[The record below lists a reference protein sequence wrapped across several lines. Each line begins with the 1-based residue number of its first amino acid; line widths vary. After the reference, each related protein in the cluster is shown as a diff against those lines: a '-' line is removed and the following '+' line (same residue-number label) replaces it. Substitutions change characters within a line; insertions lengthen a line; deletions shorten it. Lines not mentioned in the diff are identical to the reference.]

1 MGAWGTGPF
10 ENDEASDWASSLACS
25 SADELAMTL
34 EAAAR
39 TGDPNLHTCHC
50 GLAAAELVA
59 AARGYP
65 CPRLPREVS
74 DWIRENAFH
83 CDRATRILAE
93 DAVANIRSDSAL
105 SHEYKGDGGWTRR
118 TKNLLDRLARPSRI
132 SKSRATRNRKN
143 KSAPDKSP
151 SGESGSD
158 YRKLVL
164 ELRSKGAIVKVAKS
178 GEIKE
183 IDLSDS
189 ERFSRS
195 DFAMLSKAVTAVDV
209 AIGTEGYQLA
219 DLRHLAKLKQLRS
232 LSLESW
238 SDPFTDSH
246 AKQLAKFRLLEELE
260 LLGSSE
266 IRDEGLGH
274 LSQLSSLQSLR
285 MRTEHCTKR
294 GLAAFHRRLP
304 KCEIHKPY
312 PWTC

>member
-10 ENDEASDWASSLACS
+10 ENDEASDWVLSLAGS
-25 SADELAMTL
+25 SAEDLAMTL

-39 TGDPNLHTCHC
+39 TGDPNLRTCQC

-83 CDRATRILAE
+83 CDRATRVLAE
-93 DAVANIRSDSAL
+93 DAVANIRRDSAL
-105 SHEYKGDGGWTRR
+105 AHEYKGDGGWTRR
-118 TKNLLDRLARPSRI
+118 MKNLLDRLARPSRNSKARP
-132 SKSRATRNRKN
+132 SKSAKR

-151 SGESGSD
+151 SAESGSD
-158 YRKLVL
+158 YRNLVL
-164 ELRSKGAIVKVAKS
+164 ELRKKDAIVKVAKS

-195 DFAMLSKAVTAVDV
+195 DFAMLSKAVTVVDL
-209 AIGTEGYQLA
+209 ALGAEGYTLA

-232 LSLESW
+232 LSLQTW
-238 SDPFTDSH
+238 NDPFTDSH
-246 AKQLAKFRLLEELE
+246 AKKLGKFKLLEELE
-260 LLGSSE
+260 FLGRSE
-266 IRDEGLGH
+266 ITDEGLGY
-274 LSQLSSLQSLR
+274 LSQLLSLQSLR
-285 MRTEHCTKR
+285 MNAEHCTKR
-294 GLAAFHRRLP
+294 GLAAFRRKLP
-304 KCEIHKPY
+304 KCEIKKPF
-312 PWTC
+312 PWHC